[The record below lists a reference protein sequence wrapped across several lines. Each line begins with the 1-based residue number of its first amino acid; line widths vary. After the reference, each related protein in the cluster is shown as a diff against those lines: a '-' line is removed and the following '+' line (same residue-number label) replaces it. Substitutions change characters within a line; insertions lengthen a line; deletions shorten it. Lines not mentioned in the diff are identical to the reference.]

1 MTEPLRSPRRGD
13 QQTGA
18 QQKGAQV
25 RAPKALD
32 HQKLSVENVQ
42 FARTCGL
49 SANNAHQDFVPAFR
63 HEETGEVALARFA
76 DGRVAP
82 MHLIINLPE
91 EWATARNARGQ
102 ISAVQECVIAGFVHD
117 GQFFTRAEA
126 AAAAG

>member
-1 MTEPLRSPRRGD
+1 MAQPLRG
-13 QQTGA
+13 
-18 QQKGAQV
+18 
-25 RAPKALD
+25 APKALD
-32 HQKLSVENVQ
+32 AHKLNVENQQ

-49 SANNAHQDFVPAFR
+49 SANNANQDFIPAFR
-63 HEETGEVALARFA
+63 NEETGEVALARFA

-91 EWATARNARGQ
+91 DWATARNARGQ
-102 ISAVQECVIAGFVHD
+102 ISAVLDCVIAGFVQE

>member
-1 MTEPLRSPRRGD
+1 MTKPQR
-13 QQTGA
+13 A
-18 QQKGAQV
+18 QK
-25 RAPKALD
+25 RAPSALD
-32 HQKLSVENVQ
+32 AQKLTVENQQ

-49 SANNAHQDFVPAFR
+49 SANNADQNFLPAFR
-63 HEETGEVALARFA
+63 NEETGEVALARFA

-102 ISAVQECVIAGFVHD
+102 ISAVLDCVVAGFVHE